1 MPELLYT
8 RASRILIY
16 AFGAFLVG
24 DNPTLLRNG
33 YSQSPPEALAS
44 LIQRIVGA
52 LASKQLYEHDAQTVL
67 KRHGQ
72 HPSRNRPPR
81 STPCATRCN
90 NTSAQ
95 RIGIR
100 PGFASA

>member
-1 MPELLYT
+1 VPELLYT

-52 LASKQLYEHDAQTVL
+52 LASKQLYEHGADGPEAPWATSFSKPTAAL
-67 KRHGQ
+67 HAL
-72 HPSRNRPPR
+72 RN
-81 STPCATRCN
+81 AV
-90 NTSAQ
+90 
-95 RIGIR
+95 
-100 PGFASA
+100 